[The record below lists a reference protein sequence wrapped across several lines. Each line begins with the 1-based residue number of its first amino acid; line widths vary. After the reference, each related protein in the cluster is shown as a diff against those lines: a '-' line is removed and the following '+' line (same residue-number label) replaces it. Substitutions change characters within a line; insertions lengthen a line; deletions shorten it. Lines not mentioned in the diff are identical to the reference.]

1 AETGNAAFA
10 LWQPY
15 SCCKKRGQTF
25 LGSTNF

>member
-1 AETGNAAFA
+1 AAFA

>member
-1 AETGNAAFA
+1 AFA

-15 SCCKKRGQTF
+15 SCCKKRGQRF

>member
-1 AETGNAAFA
+1 NAAFA

-15 SCCKKRGQTF
+15 SCCKKRGQRF